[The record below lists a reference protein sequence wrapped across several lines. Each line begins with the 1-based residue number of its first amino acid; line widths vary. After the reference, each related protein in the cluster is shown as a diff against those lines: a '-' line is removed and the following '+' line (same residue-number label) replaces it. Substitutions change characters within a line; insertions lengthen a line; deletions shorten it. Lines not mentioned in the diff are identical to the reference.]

1 VIVYENFISYTK
13 LNMDTI
19 ISDVAGEKN
28 QNKMIMIA
36 AGAFVLL
43 VAVWWFFFRNKKTM
57 TTSSAAAAA
66 PVEKPT
72 IYGSL
77 GCPYTI
83 KQMEK
88 YKEHEFVD
96 CSSGGCPSFVTAYP
110 TTKWPN
116 GKIEIGFS

>member
-1 VIVYENFISYTK
+1 
-13 LNMDTI
+13 MDTI
-19 ISDVAGEKN
+19 IGDVAGEKN

-43 VAVWWFFFRNKKTM
+43 VAVWWFFFRNKKT
-57 TTSSAAAAA
+57 TTDSSAAAAAAA

>member
-1 VIVYENFISYTK
+1 
-13 LNMDTI
+13 MDM
-19 ISDVAGEKN
+19 DKKD
-28 QNKMIMIA
+28 NKMIMSA
-36 AGAFVLL
+36 VGVFVLL
-43 VAVWWFFFRNKKTM
+43 VVVWWFFFRNKKTA
-57 TTSSAAAAA
+57 TTTPSSSGEEKKS
-66 PVEKPT
+66 EKPT

-88 YKEHEFVD
+88 YKEHDFVD

>member
-1 VIVYENFISYTK
+1 
-13 LNMDTI
+13 MDM
-19 ISDVAGEKN
+19 DKKD
-28 QNKMIMIA
+28 NKMIMIA
-36 AGAFVLL
+36 VGVFVLL
-43 VAVWWFFFRNKKTM
+43 VVVWWFFFRNKKTA
-57 TTSSAAAAA
+57 TTTPSSSGEEKKS
-66 PVEKPT
+66 EKPT

-88 YKEHEFVD
+88 YKEHDCVD

>member
-1 VIVYENFISYTK
+1 
-13 LNMDTI
+13 MDV
-19 ISDVAGEKN
+19 SMDMEKKD
-28 QNKMIMIA
+28 NKMIMIA
-36 AGAFVLL
+36 VGVFVLL
-43 VAVWWFFFRNKKTM
+43 VAAWWFFFRNKKA
-57 TTSSAAAAA
+57 TTGGTTGETKSE
-66 PVEKPT
+66 PVVEKPT

-96 CSSGGCPSFVTAYP
+96 CSSGGCPTFVTAYP